1 MQHIA
6 RAHIE
11 HPCPRCSGEGLRC
24 YNNGSGWR
32 GGVSFSKPTIDLC
45 DECWGSGDAETPF
58 RNLREFEAEC
68 ERARSVSL
76 LDEVL
81 RWYRGANRAAVS
93 ELAALLHKIDEG
105 RVGRGA
111 SFAACRLAGVLA
123 SRLEDAAKGEG
134 T

>member
-1 MQHIA
+1 MRRCA

-11 HPCPRCSGEGLRC
+11 HPCPRCSG
-24 YNNGSGWR
+24 
-32 GGVSFSKPTIDLC
+32 
-45 DECWGSGDAETPF
+45 
-58 RNLREFEAEC
+58 
-68 ERARSVSL
+68 
-76 LDEVL
+76 DEVL